1 MKKIYIITGA
11 NGFLGNNIIRRL
23 NHDNDTEIRAFVL
36 KGDSIKSLE
45 NLNCKIY
52 YGDVTKKD
60 TLSSVFENTDDKEV
74 FVIHCAAIVY
84 IKSKYN
90 GFVYDVNV
98 NGTKNIVDKVLE
110 SKAKLIYVSSVHAI
124 PEKPNKGLIKEITD
138 FDPNNV
144 KGLYAKTKS
153 EAAKYVIKLVKN
165 KNLNACI
172 IHPSGIIGPNDYG
185 NSHLTWLVK
194 EVLNDKLLVS
204 VSGGYDFVDV
214 RDVADGIISAC
225 ERGIKGECYIL
236 SNKYITIKQLT
247 DLICDVQERK
257 RIKLVLP
264 IWIAKLVAPLFEIY
278 YNIKKQTPLFTRYSL
293 YTLSSN
299 ANFSNRKAK
308 KELGFKN
315 RDIKDTIKDTIWWIK
330 NNQKKIQ

>member
-1 MKKIYIITGA
+1 M
-11 NGFLGNNIIRRL
+11 
-23 NHDNDTEIRAFVL
+23 
-36 KGDSIKSLE
+36 
-45 NLNCKIY
+45 
-52 YGDVTKKD
+52 
-60 TLSSVFENTDDKEV
+60 
-74 FVIHCAAIVY
+74 
-84 IKSKYN
+84 
-90 GFVYDVNV
+90 
-98 NGTKNIVDKVLE
+98 
-110 SKAKLIYVSSVHAI
+110 
-124 PEKPNKGLIKEITD
+124 IKEITD

-153 EAAKYVIKLVKN
+153 EAAKYVMKLVKN

-315 RDIKDTIKDTIWWIK
+315 RNIKNTIKDTIWWIK
-330 NNQKKIQ
+330 NNQGRI

>member
-1 MKKIYIITGA
+1 MNNILKKIYIITGA

-23 NHDNDTEIRAFVL
+23 NQDNDTEIRAFVL

-153 EAAKYVIKLVKN
+153 EAAKYVMKLVKT

-264 IWIAKLVAPLFEIY
+264 IWIAK
-278 YNIKKQTPLFTRYSL
+278 
-293 YTLSSN
+293 
-299 ANFSNRKAK
+299 
-308 KELGFKN
+308 
-315 RDIKDTIKDTIWWIK
+315 
-330 NNQKKIQ
+330 